1 MALISSNDA
10 DALLTALGGGDTVTL
25 GVVTVPCLIVG
36 ADLAQ
41 LAAEGTPVQALSPA
55 LLVTVRTGALAALA
69 VDALVTLRG
78 ASYRVDRL
86 QRARNDALTQFLAW
100 PV

>member
-1 MALISSNDA
+1 MGLISSTNA

-25 GVVTVPCLIVG
+25 GVATVPCLVVG

-41 LAAEGTPVQALSPA
+41 LAAEGTPVEGLSRALF
-55 LLVTVRTGALAALA
+55 VTVRTGALAALA
-69 VDALVTLRG
+69 VGATVTLRG

-86 QRARNDALTQFLAW
+86 QRARNDAFTQFLAW
-100 PV
+100 PA